1 MLDQLLRT
9 LASLPPESIYAFIGL
24 GAAVEN
30 FIPPVP
36 ADTFVLL
43 GAFLS
48 AHGRADPWVVFLVT
62 WIMNVGSAIVVYLLA
77 HRFGKTFFTEHH
89 LGRLVLNERQMS
101 HIDQFYKRWG
111 TPAIFISRFLPGFR
125 AMVPVFAGVTHVRF
139 WRVFIPLAAA
149 SALWYGALVYLGAI
163 AGRNWQAIISFFS
176 RASSVLLGVALL
188 LLVVFAYWW
197 VKSRRQPRQH

>member
-9 LASLPPESIYAFIGL
+9 LASLPPELIYTFIGL

-30 FIPPVP
+30 FVPPIP

-43 GAFLS
+43 GAFL
-48 AHGRADPWVVFLVT
+48 AARGRADPWVVFFVT
-62 WIMNVGSAIVVYLLA
+62 WIMNVGSAVVVYLLA

-89 LGRLVLNERQMS
+89 LGKLVLNERQMS
-101 HIDQFYKRWG
+101 HIDHFYRRWG
-111 TPAIFISRFLPGFR
+111 TPAIFISRFLPAFR

-163 AGRNWQAIISFFS
+163 AGKNWQAIISFFS
-176 RASSVLLGVALL
+176 RASSVLLGVALV
-188 LLVVFAYWW
+188 LLVAFAYWW
-197 VKSRRQPRQH
+197 VKSRRHPRQH

>member
-1 MLDQLLRT
+1 VLDQLLRT
-9 LASLPPESIYAFIGL
+9 LASLPPELIYTFIGL

-30 FIPPVP
+30 FVPPIP

-43 GAFLS
+43 GAFL
-48 AHGRADPWVVFLVT
+48 AARGRADPWVVFFVT
-62 WIMNVGSAIVVYLLA
+62 WIMNVGSAVVVYLLA

-89 LGRLVLNERQMS
+89 LGKLVLNERQMS
-101 HIDQFYKRWG
+101 HIDHFYRRWG
-111 TPAIFISRFLPGFR
+111 TPAIFISRFLPAFR

-163 AGRNWQAIISFFS
+163 AGKNWQAIISFFS
-176 RASSVLLGVALL
+176 RASSVLLGVALV
-188 LLVVFAYWW
+188 LLVAFAYWW
-197 VKSRRQPRQH
+197 VKSRRHPRQH

>member
-1 MLDQLLRT
+1 MIDQLLRT
-9 LASLPPESIYAFIGL
+9 LASLPPELIYAFIGL

-30 FIPPVP
+30 FVPPIP

-43 GAFLS
+43 GAFL
-48 AHGRADPWVVFLVT
+48 AARGRADPWVVFFVT
-62 WIMNVGSAIVVYLLA
+62 WIMNVGSAVVVYLLA

-89 LGRLVLNERQMS
+89 LGKLVLNERQMS
-101 HIDQFYKRWG
+101 HIDQFYRRWG
-111 TPAIFISRFLPGFR
+111 TPAIFVSRFLPAFR

-163 AGRNWQAIISFFS
+163 AGKNWQAIISFFS

-188 LLVVFAYWW
+188 LLVAFAYWW
-197 VKSRRQPRQH
+197 VKSRRHPRQH

>member
-1 MLDQLLRT
+1 VIDQLLRT
-9 LASLPPESIYAFIGL
+9 LASLPPELIYAFIGL

-30 FIPPVP
+30 FVPPIP

-43 GAFLS
+43 GAFL
-48 AHGRADPWVVFLVT
+48 AARGRADPWVVFFVT
-62 WIMNVGSAIVVYLLA
+62 WIMNVGSAVVVYLLA

-89 LGRLVLNERQMS
+89 LGKLVLNERQMS
-101 HIDQFYKRWG
+101 HIDQFYRRWG
-111 TPAIFISRFLPGFR
+111 TPAIFVSRFLPAFR

-149 SALWYGALVYLGAI
+149 SALWYGALVYLGAM
-163 AGRNWQAIISFFS
+163 AGKNWQAIISFFS

-188 LLVVFAYWW
+188 LLVAFAYWW
-197 VKSRRQPRQH
+197 VKSRRHPRQH

>member
-1 MLDQLLRT
+1 VLDQLLRT
-9 LASLPPESIYAFIGL
+9 LASLPPELIYAFIGL

-30 FIPPVP
+30 FVPPIP

-43 GAFLS
+43 GAFL
-48 AHGRADPWVVFLVT
+48 AARGRADPWVVFFVT
-62 WIMNVGSAIVVYLLA
+62 WIMNVGSAVVVYLLA

-89 LGRLVLNERQMS
+89 LGKLVLNERQMS
-101 HIDQFYKRWG
+101 HIDQFYRRWG
-111 TPAIFISRFLPGFR
+111 TPAIFVSRFLPAFR

-149 SALWYGALVYLGAI
+149 SALWYGALVYLGAM
-163 AGRNWQAIISFFS
+163 AGKNWQAIISFFS

-188 LLVVFAYWW
+188 LLVAFAYWW
-197 VKSRRQPRQH
+197 VKSRRHPRQH